1 LSLTVEEA
9 SLLLSR
15 PLTWSISV
23 FVLRWPLF
31 VVTPEFLPAF
41 ISWEWPLGDCEARLT
56 ALSPVP
62 VIVVVVVVV
71 VVVGASFLIRLT
83 SFSNLPEE
91 SVADED
97 AGEVV
102 LESVG

>member
-1 LSLTVEEA
+1 
-9 SLLLSR
+9 
-15 PLTWSISV
+15 
-23 FVLRWPLF
+23 
-31 VVTPEFLPAF
+31 
-41 ISWEWPLGDCEARLT
+41 
-56 ALSPVP
+56 VP

-83 SFSNLPEE
+83 SFSNLPGE